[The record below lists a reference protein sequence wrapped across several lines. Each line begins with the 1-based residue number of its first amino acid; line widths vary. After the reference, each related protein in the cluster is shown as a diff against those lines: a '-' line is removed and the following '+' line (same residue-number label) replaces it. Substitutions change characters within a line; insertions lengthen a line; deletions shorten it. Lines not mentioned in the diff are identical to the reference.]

1 MAEIAKNYKLSLL
14 DRITY
19 RFVLIP
25 FTKLTLRRQQNEY
38 QQYGWMKNNPPWG
51 YGRIDPFNPVKYR
64 ILNQPVDGS
73 IGNSDMVPLWNLAA
87 HEGFSY
93 HWDGLNTSLP
103 EVVISSAIGDGTP
116 PEWVDTDWRKSD
128 TQSSLKRVMHYIS
141 YVQPPKYPF
150 AVDSALAAKGRIL
163 YQEQCAECHAIGGR
177 RTGRVEPIDNP
188 MLQTDRHRIDMWTQN
203 SATAYNNYGAGH
215 FWRLTHFVKQNG
227 YVNVP
232 LEGLW
237 LRGPYLHNGSV
248 PSLADLL
255 AEPAQRPKRFYRGY
269 DVINPENVGFVSQ
282 GPEAQRVGFCYDTSV
297 PGNGNGGHLWGT
309 TLDPGDKR
317 AMLEFLK
324 TL

>member
-1 MAEIAKNYKLSLL
+1 MAEIDRNYKLNFLDSL
-14 DRITY
+14 TY
-19 RFVLIP
+19 RFLLIP
-25 FTKLTLRRQQNEY
+25 FTKITLLRQQNEY

-73 IGNSDMVPLWNLAA
+73 IGNSDMVPLWNLGA
-87 HEGFSY
+87 HQGYSF
-93 HWDGLNTSLP
+93 HWDGLNTSLQ

-116 PEWVDTDWRKSD
+116 PEWVDEDWKKPANE
-128 TQSSLKRVMHYIS
+128 SSLKRVMSYIS
-141 YVQPPKYPF
+141 RVQPPKFPF
-150 AVDSALAAKGRIL
+150 AIDATLAARGHAL
-163 YQEQCAECHAIGGR
+163 YSQQCAQCHEIGGA
-177 RTGRVEPIDNP
+177 RTGKVESIDNP
-188 MLQTDRHRIDMWTQN
+188 MLATDRHRIDMWTQN

-215 FWRLTHFVKQNG
+215 FWRLTHFVKQYG

-248 PSLADLL
+248 PTLADLL
-255 AEPAQRPKRFYRGY
+255 EEPANRPKVFYRGY
-269 DVINPENVGFVSQ
+269 DVLDPQKVGFVSEGAAEQ
-282 GPEAQRVGFCYDTSV
+282 SGFRYDTSV

-309 TLDPGDKR
+309 TLSAADKR
-317 AMLEFLK
+317 AMIEYLK

>member
-1 MAEIAKNYKLSLL
+1 
-14 DRITY
+14 
-19 RFVLIP
+19 
-25 FTKLTLRRQQNEY
+25 
-38 QQYGWMKNNPPWG
+38 
-51 YGRIDPFNPVKYR
+51 
-64 ILNQPVDGS
+64 
-73 IGNSDMVPLWNLAA
+73 MVPLWNLAA
-87 HEGFSY
+87 HGGFSY

-269 DVINPENVGFVSQ
+269 DVINPEKVGFVSQ